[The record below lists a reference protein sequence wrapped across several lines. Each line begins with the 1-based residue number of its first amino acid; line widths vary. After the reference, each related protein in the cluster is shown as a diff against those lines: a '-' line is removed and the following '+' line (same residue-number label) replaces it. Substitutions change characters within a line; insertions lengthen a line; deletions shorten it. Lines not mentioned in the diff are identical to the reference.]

1 MNSRSR
7 LWGAP
12 TSASI
17 HGLGSAQRP
26 RHNLLARISMFIGR
40 LGGQEAEIVSGFD
53 KSRFAESFVAS
64 LLGTAAYD
72 FLQGDNGS
80 LSGVEIARRFQR
92 SLLVAMNH
100 NGFTEDIA
108 ARYLE
113 RVGNLSQSQR
123 KRYMRVTL
131 QPSETDF
138 DEGLTSVVIFDNAL
152 KSDKDWDGF
161 LRAFSLETR
170 SPFEAASS
178 GVKSALNQTGNDVR
192 GYIRTEYE
200 KVLAEDE
207 RLSRTWYG
215 RIYLRYLKLVS
226 W

>member
-1 MNSRSR
+1 M
-7 LWGAP
+7 
-12 TSASI
+12 
-17 HGLGSAQRP
+17 
-26 RHNLLARISMFIGR
+26 
-40 LGGQEAEIVSGFD
+40 SGFD